1 MKRVLSFLLVIVFL
15 LSCCVGCGKGV
26 LDSKKPTDEDLAVVG
41 TAAGY
46 EILYE
51 ELRCL
56 TLSYRKVLESKYG
69 KDIWSAPETANKYK
83 AELEQLV
90 TEAIVINAS
99 ALKLAADNGITPED
113 KEVEEIVEVYMNQL
127 ASNFAANITQSK
139 GDDSYSPSRKE
150 INEAYEKYL
159 EESFFTDHYY
169 RYNVSIDGCIEL
181 LKQKLI
187 SENKILVD
195 DESFIEYVDKNFRR
209 VYHIRTETLEEAE
222 LVRWILTENMKNE
235 SNQAELKEKLGLNVA
250 KAPESKKKL
259 YNRLISAVGTDE
271 KMEILIGSAY
281 NKDTEMQKKGYY
293 FSYGE
298 YSESYEAEAFA
309 LDIGGISDVVTTP
322 EGFYVIQ
329 RLELEENYV
338 SLNLDTLKDQYHYSY
353 INQLIK
359 ETANKIAFKVNDYG
373 KSLDLTKIK

>member
-1 MKRVLSFLLVIVFL
+1 MKRVLSILLVTVFL
-15 LSCCVGCGKGV
+15 LSCVGCGKGV
-26 LDSKKPTDEDLAVVG
+26 LDSKKPTEEDLTVVG

-46 EILYE
+46 DILYE

-56 TLSYRKVLESKYG
+56 TLSYRSVLESKYG
-69 KDIWSAPETANKYK
+69 KDIWSTPETANKYK

-113 KEVEEIVEVYMNQL
+113 KEVEEFVEVYMNQL
-127 ASNFAANITQSK
+127 ASDFAANITQSK

-187 SENKILVD
+187 AENKILAD
-195 DESFIEYVDKNFRR
+195 DESFHTYVDKNFRR
-209 VYHIRTETLEEAE
+209 VYHIRTETLEEAQ
-222 LVRWILTENMKNE
+222 LVHWILTENMKNE
-235 SNQAELKEKLGLNVA
+235 SNQTELKEKLGLNVA

-259 YNRLISAVGTDE
+259 YNRLVSAIGTDE

-298 YSESYEAEAFA
+298 YSESYEAQAFS
-309 LDIGGISDVVTTP
+309 LDIGAISEVVTAP

-338 SLNLDTLKDQYHYSY
+338 SLNLDILKDQYHYAY
-353 INQLIK
+353 INQLIQ
-359 ETANKIAFKVNDYG
+359 ENTSKITFKFNDYG
-373 KSLDLTKIK
+373 TSLDLTNIK

>member
-1 MKRVLSFLLVIVFL
+1 MKRILSIIFVIIFL
-15 LSCCVGCGKGV
+15 LSCVGCGDGV
-26 LDSKKPTDEDLAVVG
+26 LDEKKPTKEDSTVVG

-56 TLSYRKVLESKYG
+56 TLSYRTVLENKYG
-69 KDIWSAPETANKYK
+69 KEIWSNPETANKYK
-83 AELEQLV
+83 SELEQLV
-90 TEAIVINAS
+90 TEAIIINAS

-113 KEVEEIVEVYMNQL
+113 KEVEEFVEIYMNQL
-127 ASNFAANITQSK
+127 ASDFATDITQSK

-169 RYNVSIDGCIEL
+169 RHNISIDGCIEF

-187 SENKILVD
+187 SENKILAD
-195 DESFIEYVDKNFRR
+195 DESFLEYVDKNFRR
-209 VYHIRTETLEEAE
+209 VYHIRTETLDEAQ
-222 LVRWILTENMKNE
+222 LVHWILTNNLKSEI
-235 SNQAELKEKLGLNVA
+235 NQSELKSKLGINA
-250 KAPESKKKL
+250 ANAPESKKKL
-259 YNRLISAVGTDE
+259 YNRLVEADSTDA

-298 YSESYEAEAFA
+298 YSEDYEKQAFA
-309 LDIGGISDVVTTP
+309 IDISGISEVVTAP

-329 RLELEENYV
+329 RLELEDDYV
-338 SLNLDTLKDQYHYSY
+338 KLNLDTLKNQYHYAY
-353 INQLIK
+353 INQLIQ
-359 ETANKIAFKVNDYG
+359 ENTSEITFKFNDYG
-373 KSLDLTKIK
+373 ASLDLTKIK